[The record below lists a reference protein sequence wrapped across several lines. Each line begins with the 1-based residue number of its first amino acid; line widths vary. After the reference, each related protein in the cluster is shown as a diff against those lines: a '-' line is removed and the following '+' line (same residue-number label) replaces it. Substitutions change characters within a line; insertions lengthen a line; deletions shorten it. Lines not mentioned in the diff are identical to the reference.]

1 MRHTLGG
8 GPDICVRNPAGVL
21 GTLSGVAKASLVG
34 LTLILGGATQAQTV
48 ASLPSG
54 GQAIEN
60 NGSARPVAAWN
71 DFCRRYPSECAVDT
85 SEPAKI
91 TMTPEIW
98 KTIIAVNRRVNARI
112 RPMTDKA
119 HWNVVDR
126 WDFPEDG
133 YGDCEDYQ
141 LLKRKLLRERGL
153 PQRAM
158 RMTVVI
164 DELNEGHAVLM
175 IRSDKG
181 DYILDNKTNAVLPW
195 GETGYVYVKR
205 EGQDS
210 TAWVSLGGV
219 TSPTATA
226 NR

>member
-1 MRHTLGG
+1 MRDTLFGRVGTWPLLSGWLHSITLAVALMPAGG
-8 GPDICVRNPAGVL
+8 SEAQTLALLPPPSGSVATGNHPIAPVPGWFRFCQQRPDECVVNPA
-21 GTLSGVAKASLVG
+21 
-34 LTLILGGATQAQTV
+34 
-48 ASLPSG
+48 
-54 GQAIEN
+54 
-60 NGSARPVAAWN
+60 
-71 DFCRRYPSECAVDT
+71 
-85 SEPAKI
+85 EPATI
-91 TMTPEIW
+91 TLTSQAWE
-98 KTIIAVNRRVNARI
+98 TLTRVNRQVNAAI
-112 RPMTDKA
+112 RPMTDRE
-119 HWNVVDR
+119 HWGVEDI
-126 WDFPEDG
+126 WGLADDG

-175 IRSDKG
+175 IRTDRG

-195 GETGYVYVKR
+195 DETGYVYVKR
-205 EGQDS
+205 EGHDS
-210 TAWVSLGGV
+210 MAWTSLGGV